1 MSRVETAAGRIS
13 RDGGSEGVLERAGM
27 AVFKA
32 VTLVVSGV
40 LALAAGAGHANA
52 AELTLDSGHVD
63 VFHVSADGGNLKLDL
78 REDVTGQHV
87 THDPAD
93 VLLEV
98 GENTRT
104 DATADVAEIGESG
117 YLLPQTQDPDKL
129 WPGWD
134 TNDVKSS
141 GFDAVDITFEEVDGP
156 GEVYLFQEKGFGDVA
171 SVLAD
176 GELTL
181 ESGSVIEQSEPS
193 HVHTNWLFTEP
204 GTYTMTVKAV
214 ADDAESN
221 EATYTWQVS
230 EGDGSADDSDSDS
243 DTGTTGRDRSAAGL
257 SDGGSDS
264 STTKS
269 AGKTDSSTTKSKT
282 DKGTTAGGSGNG
294 SAAQQAQGANGGSN
308 GGGNGEG
315 GEKCTA
321 ALVPRVKDDR
331 TSPASWKDPA
341 GLTFGLGDA
350 AKAQLPQEIGPV
362 PAGDVWMIGSVQ
374 QAGVPW
380 LGANTQHE
388 SLIQNTT
395 GEVTWEVTDFEG
407 PGPMTV
413 FTQGGLGQVVGE
425 QWFSASNGK
434 AQGSHTI
441 PGNTHVHPSWVFG
454 KEGTYK
460 VTVKQSAKTKS
471 GETVSGSA
479 TLTFVVGG
487 KGNADS
493 GHFDFGAIYDAKGS
507 CSSGGGGAAGG
518 AGGSSGSAAA
528 SGTAGGSLADTGMSI
543 MTVPFAILGI
553 GVLVFG
559 AGMIRISRKLI
570 G

>member
-1 MSRVETAAGRIS
+1 
-13 RDGGSEGVLERAGM
+13 M

-63 VFHVSADGGNLKLDL
+63 VFHVSADGGDLKLDL

-181 ESGSVIEQSEPS
+181 GSGSVIEQSEPS

-243 DTGTTGRDRSAAGL
+243 DNGTSGRDRSAAGL
-257 SDGGSDS
+257 RDGGSDS
-264 STTKS
+264 STKKTTAKS
-269 AGKTDSSTTKSKT
+269 AGKTGTSTTKPKT
-282 DKGTTAGGSGNG
+282 DKGTTAGGSDNGN
-294 SAAQQAQGANGGSN
+294 AATGQQAQAANGGSN

-350 AKAQLPQEIGPV
+350 AKAQLPQEIGSV
-362 PAGDVWMIGSVQ
+362 PAGNVWMIGSVQ

-395 GEVTWEVTDFEG
+395 GEVTWEVTDFDG

-507 CSSGGGGAAGG
+507 CSSGGGGGGAAGG

>member
-1 MSRVETAAGRIS
+1 MSRVETAAGRIP
-13 RDGGSEGVLERAGM
+13 RDGESEGVLERAGV

-32 VTLVVSGV
+32 VTILVSAV
-40 LALAAGAGHANA
+40 LALAAGTGYARA

-63 VFHVSADGGNLKLDL
+63 VFHVSADGGDLKLDL

-117 YLLPQTQDPDKL
+117 YLLPQTQESDKL

-134 TNDVKSS
+134 STDVKSG

-181 ESGSVIEQSEPS
+181 GSGSVIEQSEPS

-214 ADDAESN
+214 ADGAESN

-230 EGDGSADDSDSDS
+230 EGDGSADDSDS

-264 STTKS
+264 STKKTTTKS
-269 AGKTDSSTTKSKT
+269 TGKTDSSTTKSKT
-282 DKGTTAGGSGNG
+282 DKGTTAGGSGN
-294 SAAQQAQGANGGSN
+294 SNAAAAQPAQAANGGS
-308 GGGNGEG
+308 NGEG

>member
-1 MSRVETAAGRIS
+1 M
-13 RDGGSEGVLERAGM
+13 LERAGM
-27 AVFKA
+27 AVFKT
-32 VTLVVSGV
+32 VVVLVSGI
-40 LALAAGAGHANA
+40 LALATGAGYAHAA
-52 AELTLDSGHVD
+52 DLTLDRGHAD
-63 VFHVSADGGNLKLDL
+63 VFHVSADGGELTLDL
-78 REDVTGQHV
+78 REDVTGQHT

-98 GENTRT
+98 GENTKT
-104 DATADVAEIGESG
+104 DVTADVAEIGESG
-117 YLLPQTQDPDKL
+117 YLLPQTQEPDKL

-134 TNDVKSS
+134 TNDVKSG

-156 GEVYLFQEKGFGDVA
+156 GEVYLFQQKGFGDVA

-176 GELTL
+176 GELVL
-181 ESGSVIEQSEPS
+181 SPGSVIEQKEPS
-193 HVHTNWLFTEP
+193 HVHTNWLFTKP
-204 GTYTMTVKAV
+204 GTYTMTVKAS
-214 ADDAESN
+214 ANGEESN
-221 EATYTWQVS
+221 EATYTWQVGG
-230 EGDGSADDSDSDS
+230 EGSGDDADTDSGT
-243 DTGTTGRDRSAAGL
+243 DTGKGKDRSATAL
-257 SDGGSDS
+257 SGGTSGKSTQKSAPKSGGKTES
-264 STTKS
+264 STNK
-269 AGKTDSSTTKSKT
+269 STTNTSA
-282 DKGTTAGGSGNG
+282 TAGGNSNG
-294 SAAQQAQGANGGSN
+294 TAAAGQQAQTGSSGGD
-308 GGGNGEG
+308 GDAGEN

-331 TSPASWKDPA
+331 TSPAAWKDPA
-341 GLTFGLGDA
+341 GLTFGLGNE
-350 AKAQLPQEIGPV
+350 AKAQLPQAVGPV
-362 PAGDVWMIGSVQ
+362 PAGNVWMIGSVQ

-395 GEVTWEVTDFEG
+395 GEVTWELTGVDG
-407 PGPMTV
+407 PGPMAV

-425 QWFSASNGK
+425 EWFTASNGK

-471 GETVSGSA
+471 GETVSGTA

-493 GHFDFGAIYDAKGS
+493 GHFDFGSIYDAEGS
-507 CSSGGGGAAGG
+507 CSSGGGAAGG
-518 AGGSSGSAAA
+518 AGGSGGSTDAA

-543 MTVPFAILGI
+543 MTLPFAILGL

-559 AGMIRISRKLI
+559 AGMSRISRKLAE
-570 G
+570 

>member
-1 MSRVETAAGRIS
+1 VSRVETAAERIP
-13 RDGGSEGVLERAGM
+13 RAGGSEGVLERAAM

-32 VTLVVSGV
+32 VAIVVSAV
-40 LALAAGAGHANA
+40 LALAAGTGYARA
-52 AELTLDSGHVD
+52 AVLTLDSGHVD
-63 VFHVSADGGNLKLDL
+63 VFHVSADGGDLKLDL

-117 YLLPQTQDPDKL
+117 YLLPQTQESDKL

-134 TNDVKSS
+134 TNDVKSG
-141 GFDAVDITFEEVDGP
+141 GFGAVDITFGEVDGP
-156 GEVYLFQEKGFGDVA
+156 GDVYLFQQKGFGDIA
-171 SVLAD
+171 SVLTD

-181 ESGSVIEQSEPS
+181 GSGSVIEQSEPS

-214 ADDAESN
+214 AGNTESN
-221 EATYTWQVS
+221 AATYTWQV
-230 EGDGSADDSDSDS
+230 GDGNGSADDSDS

-257 SDGGSDS
+257 SDGGSDP
-264 STTKS
+264 STTKKTAKS

-282 DKGTTAGGSGNG
+282 DKGTTAAG
-294 SAAQQAQGANGGSN
+294 QQAQAANGGSN

-362 PAGDVWMIGSVQ
+362 PAGNVWMIGSVQ

-395 GEVTWEVTDFEG
+395 GEVTWEVTDFDG

-460 VTVKQSAKTKS
+460 VTVTQSAKTKN

-507 CSSGGGGAAGG
+507 CSSGGGGAGG

-528 SGTAGGSLADTGMSI
+528 SGTAGGSLADTGTSI

>member
-1 MSRVETAAGRIS
+1 MSRVDTGLRRIPRTSGSETALGQ
-13 RDGGSEGVLERAGM
+13 AGM
-27 AVFKA
+27 AALRA
-32 VTLVVSGV
+32 VVVVISGI
-40 LALAAGAGHANA
+40 LALAGGAGYAHA
-52 AELTLDSGHVD
+52 AELTLHRGHVD
-63 VFHVSADGGNLKLDL
+63 VFHVSASGGQLKLDL
-78 REDVTGQHV
+78 REDVTGQHQ
-87 THDPAD
+87 THDPKD

-98 GENTRT
+98 GENTKT
-104 DATADVAEIGESG
+104 DVTAGVAQIGESG
-117 YLLPQTQDPDKL
+117 YLLPQTQEADKL

-134 TNDVKSS
+134 TNDVKSG

-156 GEVYLFQEKGFGDVA
+156 GEVYLFQQKGFGDVA
-171 SVLAD
+171 SVLAG
-176 GELTL
+176 GELALTP
-181 ESGSVIEQSEPS
+181 GSVIEQEEPS
-193 HVHTNWLFTEP
+193 HVHTNWLFTKP
-204 GTYTMTVKAV
+204 GTYTMTVKAS
-214 ADDAESN
+214 ADGVESN
-221 EATYTWQVS
+221 EATYTWQVGG
-230 EGDGSADDSDSDS
+230 EGSGEDAESG
-243 DTGTTGRDRSAAGL
+243 TGATNKDRSAIAMSNGASESGTSKNKAKNAGKTE
-257 SDGGSDS
+257 S

-269 AGKTDSSTTKSKT
+269 SASKS
-282 DKGTTAGGSGNG
+282 APSGSN
-294 SAAQQAQGANGGSN
+294 AAADQQA
-308 GGGNGEG
+308 GEAS
-315 GEKCTA
+315 EKCTA

-331 TSPASWKDPA
+331 TSPAEWKDPA
-341 GLTFGLGDA
+341 GLTFGLGNE
-350 AKAQLPQEIGPV
+350 AKAKLPQAVGPV
-362 PAGDVWMIGSVQ
+362 PAGSVWMIGSVQ

-395 GEVTWEVTDFEG
+395 GEVTWEITKFDG
-407 PGPMTV
+407 PGPMAV

-425 QWFSASNGK
+425 EWFRASNGK

-493 GHFDFGAIYDAKGS
+493 GHFDFGTVFDPQGS
-507 CSSGGGGAAGG
+507 CSSDSAAGG
-518 AGGSSGSAAA
+518 TGGSGGSADAA
-528 SGTAGGSLADTGMSI
+528 SGAAGGSLADTGMSI
-543 MTVPFAILGI
+543 MTLPFAILGV

-559 AGMIRISRKLI
+559 VGMIRISRKLF

>member
-1 MSRVETAAGRIS
+1 
-13 RDGGSEGVLERAGM
+13 M

-63 VFHVSADGGNLKLDL
+63 VFHVSVDGGNLKLDL

-117 YLLPQTQDPDKL
+117 YLLPQTQESDKL

-134 TNDVKSS
+134 TNDVKSG

-181 ESGSVIEQSEPS
+181 GSGSVIEQSEPS

-204 GTYTMTVKAV
+204 GTYTMTVKAI

-230 EGDGSADDSDSDS
+230 EGDGSSDDSDSDS
-243 DTGTTGRDRSAAGL
+243 DNGTSGRDRSAAGL
-257 SDGGSDS
+257 SGGGSDS
-264 STTKS
+264 STKKTTAKS
-269 AGKTDSSTTKSKT
+269 AGKTGTSTTKPKT
-282 DKGTTAGGSGNG
+282 DKGTTAGGSDNGN
-294 SAAQQAQGANGGSN
+294 AATGQQAQAANGGSN

-350 AKAQLPQEIGPV
+350 AKAQLPQEIGSV
-362 PAGDVWMIGSVQ
+362 PAGNVWMIGSVQ

-395 GEVTWEVTDFEG
+395 GEATWEVTDFDG

-493 GHFDFGAIYDAKGS
+493 GHFDFGAIYDAKGR

-559 AGMIRISRKLI
+559 SGMTRISRKLI